1 MAIVASRLTNCSS
14 NSRSSCALTGAIHQF
29 SLAKARHL
37 IASFS
42 VINTGKSCGNRKSSG
57 QKG

>member
-1 MAIVASRLTNCSS
+1 MAIVASRLSSCSS
-14 NSRSSCALTGAIHQF
+14 NSGSSCALTGATHQF

-42 VINTGKSCGNRKSSG
+42 VMSTGKSCGNRKSSG
-57 QKG
+57 LKG